1 MRYYQSFTLHSL
13 NLNYIYN
20 KGDWNKTPLPAA
32 ELYILSQVVHDIDNS
47 GELLK
52 KVYEAIKPGKKFSTS
67 IIGGARLIPATAD
80 KTQLTNNQFVMQVWH
95 KIYQNTLEFKP

>member
-1 MRYYQSFTLHSL
+1 MRCYQNITLHSF
-13 NLNYIYN
+13 NYIYN

-52 KVYEAIKPGKKFSTS
+52 KVYKAIKPGKEFSIS

-80 KTQLTNNQFVMQVWH
+80 KTQLANNQFVMQVWL
-95 KIYQNTLEFKP
+95 KIYISKYSRI